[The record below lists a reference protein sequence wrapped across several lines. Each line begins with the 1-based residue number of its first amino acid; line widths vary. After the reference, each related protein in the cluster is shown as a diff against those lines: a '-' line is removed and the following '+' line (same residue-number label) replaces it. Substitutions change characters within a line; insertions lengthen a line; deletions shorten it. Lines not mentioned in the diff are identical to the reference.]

1 MTNFDPRNPT
11 PSLTPGTPGAG
22 GYTEHLTEM
31 AGETQVTQGAG
42 GITVTQPR
50 DSLLPPAPSQEGVGG
65 SSHPVDV
72 RTSDPIIV
80 PGTTVQG
87 TRQADLQLGAALVAL
102 VTSTF
107 VPPTSSP
114 HAGED
119 LEFIRDLETLTEEGE
134 PVLSTEMEPGA
145 VLFKQLQEGH
155 GAEVPE
161 GPAAT
166 FDRWLEE
173 LQASIFQPLPQLTD
187 EQKELLTHMQSTDKA
202 VILTTLLSLANLDAV
217 SMTDT
222 ERTDIEEKLS
232 TLSELIANANEEGGF
247 PFMNIGIPFFIQKG
261 LRILLETPY
270 TPPEDPEAPPL
281 SAYDQVLENISTA
294 LADGK
299 MAELTSEETPDPA
312 FTALFS
318 GDDHQVE
325 QQMLD
330 LLQQA
335 HLLETPPEGIT
346 KEEIQS
352 IVHSLGEKL
361 AARTHEGTDGDF
373 RSIDQE
379 TLSRAVI
386 ELMEELGVPP
396 TLISVFQTAIVP
408 ALVEEMVVINT
419 VQMHKQLYSADVE
432 KVQAALE
439 NLSGIGRSSMPPADR
454 AVSMDYLK
462 ALAMA
467 LAFMAQIR
475 GLITRLEGMLTD
487 ALSHAKLQDIAG
499 QMAMSAKL
507 LETKLTEAV
516 KSWETQQSQ
525 LLTAKILRILMPILS
540 FLIALVSLVLLLLS
554 AVSGGATAP
563 LAIALL
569 VGAIALSS
577 AMTVFTFVDMVVSLS
592 TQKSCFEHLFEAL
605 KIEDEFTKGA
615 IETGIQVAM
624 AVLIAILTLGTGLI
638 VAIAQIAKTVV
649 SKGLEV
655 LSKEGMKEI
664 LKEVLKQL
672 VKALKSTIGKIFLS
686 SMIGMLFSGGLVP
699 QLFIKLFKALGCDD
713 TTAMILASIC
723 TLLAM
728 LTSMLA
734 LLGPSIKSTL
744 NKIKNLVKNIFKSG
758 AEKASDAVKQAAEVA
773 KKAAENVTKAA
784 SQATKAAADAAK
796 ATAAAEKA
804 LADAVKA
811 SAEAA
816 KEGATEAVKNAAKAA
831 TAAAEQASKVA
842 EAAGAAAKA
851 AQATLDAANAAKTAV
866 DKAVDLAK
874 TAADKAAEATKKI
887 AEAAKAAKDLAKD
900 PTNVALQQAA
910 KTAKEAAETAISAAK
925 TAKSAA
931 DAARKTAETLL
942 GTSFDDLLSGE
953 KGFSPTISA
962 TGKDA
967 IDSGLD
973 QVARASKNWLARLM
987 EAMKKIDAM
996 VVVKILKMITQL
1008 LQLVTSLIKG
1018 VTSFHIADLK
1028 LKLAA
1033 LTLSSGTL
1041 EALFEEMKSFHDIG
1055 ISDFMKKLMEDG
1067 EANQQKWN
1075 QLLEVVASFINDI
1088 SQRLGDLH
1096 AKTA

>member
-1 MTNFDPRNPT
+1 MTNFDPRNPS

-42 GITVTQPR
+42 GVTVTQPR

-107 VPPTSSP
+107 VPQTPSP

-134 PVLSTEMEPGA
+134 PVFSTEMEPGA
-145 VLFKQLQEGH
+145 VLFKQLQAGP

-161 GPAAT
+161 GPATA
-166 FDRWLEE
+166 FDKWLEE

-261 LRILLETPY
+261 LRLLLETPY
-270 TPPEDPEAPPL
+270 SPPDDPEAPPL
-281 SAYDQVLENISTA
+281 SAYDKVLENISTA

-318 GDDHQVE
+318 GDDQQVE
-325 QQMLD
+325 RQLLA
-330 LLQQA
+330 LLQRA
-335 HLLETPPEGIT
+335 NILETPPDGLT
-346 KEEIQS
+346 KEEILT
-352 IVHSLGEKL
+352 IMHSLSEKM
-361 AARTHEGTDGDF
+361 ASRTREGSDVDF

-396 TLISVFQTAIVP
+396 NLISVFQTAIAP

-525 LLTAKILRILMPILS
+525 LLTAKILRILMPI
-540 FLIALVSLVLLLLS
+540 FAFVIAIISLLLLIAS
-554 AVSGGATAP
+554 AVTGGATAP

-569 VGAIALSS
+569 VGAIAISS
-577 AMTVFTFVDMVVSLS
+577 AMAVYTLVDMVVSLS
-592 TQKSCFEHLFEAL
+592 THKSCFQHLFEAC

-615 IETGIQVAM
+615 IETGIQIAL
-624 AVLIAILTLGTGLI
+624 AAFIAILTLGAGII
-638 VAIAQIAKTVV
+638 VAVGQIVKTFV
-649 SKGLEV
+649 SKGIEV
-655 LSKEGMKEI
+655 TAKEV

-672 VKALKSTIGKIFLS
+672 VKALKSTMGKIFLA
-686 SMIGMLFSGGLVP
+686 SMIGMLFSGGFVP

-713 TTAMILASIC
+713 TTAQILAAIF

-728 LTSMLA
+728 LTTMFA
-734 LLGPSIKSTL
+734 ILGPSLKSAL
-744 NKIKNLVKNIFKSG
+744 DKIKNMFKSG
-758 AEKASDAVKQAAEVA
+758 AEKASDAAKQAAE
-773 KKAAENVTKAA
+773 
-784 SQATKAAADAAK
+784 AAK
-796 ATAAAEKA
+796 N
-804 LADAVKA
+804 L
-811 SAEAA
+811 
-816 KEGATEAVKNAAKAA
+816 
-831 TAAAEQASKVA
+831 
-842 EAAGAAAKA
+842 
-851 AQATLDAANAAKTAV
+851 
-866 DKAVDLAK
+866 
-874 TAADKAAEATKKI
+874 
-887 AEAAKAAKDLAKD
+887 
-900 PTNVALQQAA
+900 
-910 KTAKEAAETAISAAK
+910 
-925 TAKSAA
+925 
-931 DAARKTAETLL
+931 
-942 GTSFDDLLSGE
+942 
-953 KGFSPTISA
+953 
-962 TGKDA
+962 
-967 IDSGLD
+967 
-973 QVARASKNWLARLM
+973 LARFM
-987 EAMKKIDAM
+987 EELKKNTSLTVI
-996 VVVKILKMITQL
+996 KILKLLTYLLEMIISITRG
-1008 LQLVTSLIKG
+1008 I
-1018 VTSFHIADLK
+1018 TSFHIRDLK
-1028 LKLAA
+1028 LQLAA
-1033 LTLSSGTL
+1033 LTLSAGTL

-1055 ISDFMKKLMEDG
+1055 ISDFIKKLMEDG

-1075 QLLEVVASFINDI
+1075 QLLEVVSSFINDI

-1096 AKTA
+1096 AKST